1 MPATFDKMIKAERDE
16 TLKSLERAGAVIV
29 AAIALRHGRLKVP
42 LLTLVKAT
50 NRVPLQF
57 LDRRS

>member
-29 AAIALRHGRLKVP
+29 AAIALRHGRLKS
-42 LLTLVKAT
+42 AAIDFGQS
-50 NRVPLQF
+50 N
-57 LDRRS
+57 